1 MRNISQSQLATE
13 FAQRIVDSM
22 DIDTLML
29 IVFEMLENEY
39 SKEYTMQ
46 QLIEQ
51 VLEDAPDL
59 LNAE

>member
-13 FAQRIVDSM
+13 FAQRIVDNM

>member
-1 MRNISQSQLATE
+1 MRNISHSQLATE